1 MKLRNNLSELKDREK
16 RFYGGWRSALLFKS
30 RFFILA
36 ILLII
41 LTLEIGAI
49 GYGSRRHT
57 LPHKTIASN
66 VLPS

>member
-30 RFFILA
+30 RFFLLVIL
-36 ILLII
+36 IL
-41 LTLEIGAI
+41 EVGAI